1 MREQI
6 RSGVLPR
13 RVRTGCRRS
22 LWLAAPVQR
31 DRRVMAQHSKR
42 CVPALS
48 RDVQHRWSS
57 RSPVGRSV
65 RAYTALT
72 PYLRRVRHLRAAV
85 SVCGAVSRIANVA
98 PFSSASFRICDNR
111 SECVEITAGVSPSRL
126 SRHFAA
132 EDCGSRSIKAVRV
145 SGTFRGDGQMRGEG
159 CLACPAFPAQDC
171 ECFHFYLRLCKV
183 ASVHTLPMQVCCC
196 ADVMFCTWK

>member
-31 DRRVMAQHSKR
+31 DLRVMAQHSKR

-48 RDVQHRWSS
+48 RDEQHRWWS

-72 PYLRRVRHLRAAV
+72 PYLRRVRHRERRSRYAGRYPESRTLRRSPRQA
-85 SVCGAVSRIANVA
+85 C
-98 PFSSASFRICDNR
+98 RICDNR
-111 SECVEITAGVSPSRL
+111 SECVEMTAGVSPSRL

-132 EDCGSRSIKAVRV
+132 EDCGSRSIKAVV
-145 SGTFRGDGQMRGEG
+145 
-159 CLACPAFPAQDC
+159 CPARSAATDKC
-171 ECFHFYLRLCKV
+171 V
-183 ASVHTLPMQVCCC
+183 ARVVLPVPPFLQNRK
-196 ADVMFCTWK
+196 FSSF

>member
-31 DRRVMAQHSKR
+31 DPRVMVLHSKR

-48 RDVQHRWSS
+48 RDEQHRWWS

-85 SVCGAVSRIANVA
+85 SVCGAVSRIAKVA

-111 SECVEITAGVSPSRL
+111 SECVEMTAGVSPSRL
-126 SRHFAA
+126 SLHFAA
-132 EDCGSRSIKAVRV
+132 EDCGSKSIKAVV
-145 SGTFRGDGQMRGEG
+145 
-159 CLACPAFPAQDC
+159 CPARSAATDKCVARVVLPVPPFLLKIAS
-171 ECFHFYLRLCKV
+171 FHLFN
-183 ASVHTLPMQVCCC
+183 LPCG
-196 ADVMFCTWK
+196 

>member
-31 DRRVMAQHSKR
+31 DLRVMAQHSKR

-48 RDVQHRWSS
+48 RDEQHRWSS

-65 RAYTALT
+65 RVYTALT
-72 PYLRRVRHLRAAV
+72 PYLRRVRHPEPRSRYAGRYPESRTLRRSPRRASGSVITVPNALNNCGCIAV
-85 SVCGAVSRIANVA
+85 AVVTPFCRGGLRIEVN
-98 PFSSASFRICDNR
+98 
-111 SECVEITAGVSPSRL
+111 
-126 SRHFAA
+126 
-132 EDCGSRSIKAVRV
+132 
-145 SGTFRGDGQMRGEG
+145 
-159 CLACPAFPAQDC
+159 
-171 ECFHFYLRLCKV
+171 
-183 ASVHTLPMQVCCC
+183 
-196 ADVMFCTWK
+196 